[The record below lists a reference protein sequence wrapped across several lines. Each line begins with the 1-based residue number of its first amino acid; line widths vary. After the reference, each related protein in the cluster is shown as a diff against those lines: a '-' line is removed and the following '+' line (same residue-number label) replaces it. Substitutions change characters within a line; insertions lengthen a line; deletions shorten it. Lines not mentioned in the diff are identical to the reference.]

1 MRKRRTILISLR
13 AFTLYLHG
21 SKANSKTPELLPH
34 GLARS
39 CTISRLHTF
48 PAFTAVLV
56 LIFAQRYAMESRPFA
71 RLKSGHR
78 YLFPARKMK
87 FIRIDN
93 SLETENAR
101 TG

>member
-1 MRKRRTILISLR
+1 V
-13 AFTLYLHG
+13 
-21 SKANSKTPELLPH
+21 
-34 GLARS
+34 GLTAI
-39 CTISRLHTF
+39 TNFRLQAF
-48 PAFTAVLV
+48 PAFTAGLV

-71 RLKSGHR
+71 RFKSSR
-78 YLFPARKMK
+78 CYLFPARKMK